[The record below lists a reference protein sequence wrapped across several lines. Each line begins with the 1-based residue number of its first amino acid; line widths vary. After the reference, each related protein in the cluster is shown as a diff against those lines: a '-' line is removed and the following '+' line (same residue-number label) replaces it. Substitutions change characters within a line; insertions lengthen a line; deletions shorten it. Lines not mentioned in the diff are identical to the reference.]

1 MGTKKKTSAKARRRP
16 ARRETSPIVSDRLA
30 SPAAGAAQLSP
41 IREAFWMRAS
51 AALKDLT
58 ESADENV
65 LQQAVQ
71 APTDAGA
78 LARAISDSSILTTAA
93 VTALDPLAALIARG
107 ADQKAELLKQAG
119 GAVPV
124 SAVAQLLGISRQG
137 VDKRRREGK
146 LLAVP
151 RGDDFAYPTC
161 QFDDDQ
167 VLKGLPEVLE
177 ARGVHQP
184 WATLAF
190 LMTPDDQLRDR
201 SPIEVLRRGDLQL
214 TPLVIRLARAAAG
227 DGFG

>member
-1 MGTKKKTSAKARRRP
+1 MGTKKKTSVKARRRP
-16 ARRETSPIVSDRLA
+16 ERGEISPIVSDK
-30 SPAAGAAQLSP
+30 PAYTAGAARLSP

-58 ESADENV
+58 ESADEHV

-78 LARAISDSSILTTAA
+78 LARAISGSSILTTAA